1 MPGWIQSLRFQL
13 TRYKWMRAYYKEQHL
28 DLSLPGCAFIDRNG
42 AKVGYLEELR
52 LHQGRLYLR
61 GWTLASGLRIRL
73 GDTQILRQPN
83 EDRDDVASTLGCDR
97 SVGFRASLPFDN
109 GPLVL
114 ELEHQDDSLVIKH
127 DMKVAKVAKRAERR
141 LALGFWR
148 ELLPLLPMIAKG
160 LMDKDADLPRRVKVA
175 LRLGQRDIHG
185 TLLNRAFLAR
195 DDSLIRVPTLPE
207 RITILMPI
215 YNALDLLPEALGRVI
230 RNSDRPFRLVVIEDD
245 SSDPRVRPWLR
256 TWIDECRG
264 ENPVELVENDR
275 NLGFIGSVN
284 RGFELTD
291 TDKGPVVLLNS
302 DAMVP
307 KGWLSRLVAPLADP
321 SVASATPLSNDAEI
335 FTAPVICARNELE
348 TGQGDAMDSALCA
361 RVDAQAPVV
370 DVPTGVGFCMA
381 IQREWL
387 GRVGRFDEVFG
398 RGYGEEVDWCRR
410 ASALGAHHVAVPQLF
425 VEHRGGASFGPEK
438 LELIQRNN
446 AIISSRYPGYDQ
458 MVQDFIRDDPL
469 VTPRLVAALA
479 WAENLSTLDE
489 IPVFVGHSMG
499 GGAENYLQD
508 RVRTEMVSVVLRF
521 GGAYRC
527 RIELDTPF
535 GRMTANTDDLDLV
548 WRLFAPI
555 TKRRVIYSCAVGDP
569 DLAGLPEFLLRLS
582 SGAEIEV
589 LFHDY
594 LPLSPSYTLLDH
606 DGMYRGVPGPENT
619 DPAHRYKRPD
629 GTVVTLAE
637 WRTVWGKLIASA
649 ESLRVF
655 SAASEEIVMAAY
667 PEAKGRIMVTPHR
680 LLQNIP
686 ALPQPRN
693 SGRVVVAVLG
703 AIGPQKGAAVLSAL
717 SRTLKDDLDIGLVLI
732 GRIAPGY
739 PLSGDVPVHG
749 AYAVED
755 IPHLAARYKV
765 THWLIPSIWPETFS
779 YTVHECLATGLP
791 TLAFD
796 LGAQGDAVAQAENG
810 LLLTG
815 PRDRHDPEALARAVY
830 DALRSVKRE
839 QFEAS
844 LSLAD

>member
-291 TDKGPVVLLNS
+291 ADQGPVVLLNS

-479 WAENLSTLDE
+479 WADNLSTLDE

-606 DGMYRGVPGPENT
+606 DGMYRGVPGPENS